1 MVPPAVLYQQEIE
14 IRAGYLITSVEGGG
28 WGGVEAPFLLFII
41 KKMFIGSVCNF
52 NFYNFELDIQVF
64 NFEN

>member
-1 MVPPAVLYQQEIE
+1 
-14 IRAGYLITSVEGGG
+14 
-28 WGGVEAPFLLFII
+28 VEAPFLLFII